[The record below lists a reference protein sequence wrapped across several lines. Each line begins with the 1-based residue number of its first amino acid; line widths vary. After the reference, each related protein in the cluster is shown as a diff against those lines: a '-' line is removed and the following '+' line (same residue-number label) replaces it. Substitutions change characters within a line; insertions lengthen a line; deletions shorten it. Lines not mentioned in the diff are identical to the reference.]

1 MPEFGTPHPA
11 RDYPPAPSVDL
22 KHDRGNCAAR
32 DVRDRWK
39 ESESGRGHYLSGG
52 GALTIQTLLK
62 SGHGPAKRSK
72 KVSPFMQI
80 LIVYLLFLSVDLNEM
95 FARNRPAFYS
105 GWSMSFSKSGQVLNL
120 TFFILTVRT

>member
-11 RDYPPAPSVDL
+11 RDYPSAPSVDL

-39 ESESGRGHYLSGG
+39 ESESGIGHHLNGGGGG

-62 SGHGPAKRSK
+62 FGHGPAKRKK
-72 KVSPFMQI
+72 KVP
-80 LIVYLLFLSVDLNEM
+80 LSC
-95 FARNRPAFYS
+95 RC
-105 GWSMSFSKSGQVLNL
+105 SFSFCCIRLCRLKLDVC
-120 TFFILTVRT
+120 